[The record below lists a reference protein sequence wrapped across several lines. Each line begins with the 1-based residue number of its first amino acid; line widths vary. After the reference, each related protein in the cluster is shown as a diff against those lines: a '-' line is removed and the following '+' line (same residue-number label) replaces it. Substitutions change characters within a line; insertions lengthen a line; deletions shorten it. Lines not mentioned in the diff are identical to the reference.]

1 MRVGWIAGAIVAL
14 AAVPAVG
21 APQPEPMPRWEGRRL
36 PDIKV
41 EPDCKRTVSNAAE
54 DFRLGIKRGVQ
65 LVYASPITVS
75 GWRSPESACRRWN
88 AMTRINLSRFRWQN
102 WELVEQSLTRF
113 EFETQVSYV
122 WQYDK
127 RYTIQRFEPGAA
139 VFGTLE
145 ADPRL
150 RFFLDVRLAD
160 YWHVRLEDTVNLA
173 QLAAGEPDWRAKM
186 GYAF

>member
-1 MRVGWIAGAIVAL
+1 MRWGWIAGALVAL
-14 AAVPAVG
+14 TAIPAAA
-21 APQPEPMPRWEGRRL
+21 APQPEPVPRWEARRL

-41 EPDCKRTVSNAAE
+41 GPDCKRVANTAE
-54 DFRLGIKRGVQ
+54 DFSLGIKRGVQ
-65 LVYASPITVS
+65 LAYASPITVS

-88 AMTRINLSRFRWQN
+88 AMTRLNLSRFRWQN
-102 WELVEQSLTRF
+102 WELVEQSLTRL

-127 RYTIQRFEPGAA
+127 RYTLQRLEPGVA
-139 VFGTLE
+139 FYGTLE
-145 ADPRL
+145 VDPRL
-150 RFFLDVRLAD
+150 RFYIDVRLAD

-173 QLAAGEPDWRAKM
+173 QLAGAPDWRAKM